1 MIIIRLV
8 LEGPTNICRRLSM
21 LIVVG
26 YSVAESWVLRRTL
39 LAEIARGSIIFYQ
52 DNDDA
57 KIEKEA
63 FLKELYVHTTF
74 WIVERPVS

>member
-1 MIIIRLV
+1 MTSIR
-8 LEGPTNICRRLSM
+8 ETDIYMQKNINASSCRLLCYKRWEEHYM
-21 LIVVG
+21 LK
-26 YSVAESWVLRRTL
+26 SQE
-39 LAEIARGSIIFYQ
+39 ARSIIFYQ

-63 FLKELYVHTTF
+63 FGEELYVHTTF